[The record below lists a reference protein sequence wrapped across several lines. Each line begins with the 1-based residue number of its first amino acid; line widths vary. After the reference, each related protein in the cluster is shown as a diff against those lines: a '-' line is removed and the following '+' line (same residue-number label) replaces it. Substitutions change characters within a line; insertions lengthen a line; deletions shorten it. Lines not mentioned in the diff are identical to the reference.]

1 MDILFYHPTFDTA
14 YWIKALSSAL
24 PGARVREWKRG
35 DNEHADYALVWH
47 PPVEMLQ
54 GRKLKAVFAL
64 GAGVD
69 SILSKLKAH
78 PEMLPE
84 DIPLFRLEDTGMG
97 QQMQEY
103 AVSQVLHWFR
113 RFDDYQA
120 FKQRAHWEPL
130 PEYHRED
137 FTIGILG
144 AGVLGSKV
152 AEALAPW
159 GFPLRCW
166 SRSRK
171 DYPGVESFA
180 GTDELP
186 AFLKGTRVLINLL
199 PNTAET
205 VGIINEALLNQL
217 VDQSYLMNLARGVH
231 VVEGDLLKAL
241 DSGKLKGAMLD
252 VYSREPL
259 PAESPLWAHP
269 RVAMTPHVAAVTR
282 PQKRWR
288 ISPIP
293 SAKWKRVTRS
303 PVRSTDSAATERNPA
318 FAGFL
323 LIFAADNCY
332 PLEKPQR
339 RERCI
344 PLTCIC
350 TPSPAPTR
358 IATSMIISPRRSLK
372 ASSCSRSPIMART
385 WRMRRTTGIL

>member
-1 MDILFYHPTFDTA
+1 M
-14 YWIKALSSAL
+14 
-24 PGARVREWKRG
+24 
-35 DNEHADYALVWH
+35 
-47 PPVEMLQ
+47 
-54 GRKLKAVFAL
+54 
-64 GAGVD
+64 D

-84 DIPLFRLEDTGMG
+84 EIPLFRLEDTGMG

-120 FKQRAHWEPL
+120 LKQQSHWEPL
-130 PEYHRED
+130 PDYQRED

-180 GTDELP
+180 GADELP
-186 AFLKGTRVLINLL
+186 AFLNGTRVLINLL

-205 VGIINEALLNQL
+205 VGIINGALLNQL
-217 VDQSYLMNLARGVH
+217 ADQSYVMNLARGVH
-231 VVEGDLLKAL
+231 LIESDLLQAL
-241 DSGKLKGAMLD
+241 NSGKLKGAMLD

-269 RVAMTPHVAAVTR
+269 HVAMTPHIAAVTR
-282 PQKRWR
+282 PAEAVAYITHT
-288 ISPIP
+288 ISEMEQGHP
-293 SAKWKRVTRS
+293 VTGKVDR
-303 PVRSTDSAATERNPA
+303 
-318 FAGFL
+318 
-323 LIFAADNCY
+323 
-332 PLEKPQR
+332 QR
-339 RERCI
+339 
-344 PLTCIC
+344 
-350 TPSPAPTR
+350 
-358 IATSMIISPRRSLK
+358 
-372 ASSCSRSPIMART
+372 
-385 WRMRRTTGIL
+385 GY